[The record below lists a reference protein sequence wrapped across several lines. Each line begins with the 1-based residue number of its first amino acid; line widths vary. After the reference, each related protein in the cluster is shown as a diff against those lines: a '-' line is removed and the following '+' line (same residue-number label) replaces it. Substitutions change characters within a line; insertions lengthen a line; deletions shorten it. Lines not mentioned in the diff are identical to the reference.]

1 MDSWGQLNPTSPGK
15 KSSNRVYQSVS
26 DSIIV
31 SYFTVFENHRKSLIQ
46 HCERSELRLHL
57 DKSFFKM
64 PKMVH
69 FGENLKPK
77 VCNQTV
83 LSDRSLLIGQK
94 IGGKCQNVTFFKVIF
109 KQSGLRVKGQKL
121 SLIDV

>member
-1 MDSWGQLNPTSPGK
+1 MNNLPWCSVIQKPWSVIHLSK
-15 KSSNRVYQSVS
+15 KY
-26 DSIIV
+26 
-31 SYFTVFENHRKSLIQ
+31 YTVFQIPEKSRIQ
-46 HCERSELRLHL
+46 YCERSELRLHL

-83 LSDRSLLIGQK
+83 LSDRSLLKLVENAK
-94 IGGKCQNVTFFKVIF
+94 IK
-109 KQSGLRVKGQKL
+109 
-121 SLIDV
+121 